1 MSARRYGMAIM
12 QCNQCWQYLD
22 ESPDE
27 ERKPCPL
34 CGGLG
39 RNIAVEVTDLVT
51 VRDQR
56 RMKAKHAGD
65 KRPFLESVS
74 GSELHRDTGEWRDVQ
89 RVVDREGDHYSERI
103 TDVAGNVV
111 REVDEPLSD
120 HRGHGAAKR
129 RPPTDPPP

>member
-1 MSARRYGMAIM
+1 MVIM

-27 ERKPCPL
+27 ERKPCPH

-39 RNIAVEVTDLVT
+39 RNIEVGITDSVT
-51 VRDQR
+51 VRDQL

-74 GSELHRDTGEWRDVQ
+74 GSELHRDSGEWRDVQ
-89 RVVDREGDHYSERI
+89 RVVDREGSRYTERI
-103 TDVAGNVV
+103 TDESGNVF
-111 REVDEPLSD
+111 REVDEPLSE
-120 HRGHGAAKR
+120 HQGRGAAKH

>member
-22 ESPDE
+22 ESPYE

-39 RNIAVEVTDLVT
+39 RNIAVEVTDSVT

-103 TDVAGNVV
+103 TDEAGNVV

-129 RPPTDPPP
+129 RPPADPPP